1 MMKILLR
8 FLIAISLAFF
18 VVSCDKSDTP
28 LPNTD
33 KADIT
38 LLIYMAADNSLRD
51 LALGYGTL
59 LGDYKEIIEGVALT
73 NDANFNLFIYMD
85 TGAAPRLVKV
95 SQKNGKAV
103 EEIIK
108 TYESRNSVG
117 VEETK
122 EVFRDVFDNVA
133 FQAEHYG
140 LVYWSHG
147 DAWTPYPLPS
157 SRWVG
162 QDVSSGDNRMNTDD
176 FCEVLKDA
184 PHFDFILG
192 DFCFG
197 LSIEFVYEIRNYTD
211 YFIGS
216 PTEVPGPGAQYDVL
230 VPIMLASECSAVDIA
245 QSYFDTYNALYNDG
259 IGNSNE
265 KWTAGVSICAI
276 KTDALEN
283 LASTTKQLWN
293 KKGIN
298 KLRASVF
305 DYDKRDKSHVGY
317 YDMVGIA
324 EHLTDKVNFELWK
337 QAYDESVVYW
347 GTTPKNFSLS
357 AGMFSMQNSNGVSH
371 YIPKVISSSVTSTP
385 MDKAYRL
392 TSWYK
397 DTGLS
402 DLGW

>member
-1 MMKILLR
+1 MKILLR

-59 LGDYKEIIEGVALT
+59 LGDYKDIIEGVALT

-140 LVYWSHG
+140 
-147 DAWTPYPLPS
+147 
-157 SRWVG
+157 
-162 QDVSSGDNRMNTDD
+162 
-176 FCEVLKDA
+176 
-184 PHFDFILG
+184 
-192 DFCFG
+192 
-197 LSIEFVYEIRNYTD
+197 
-211 YFIGS
+211 
-216 PTEVPGPGAQYDVL
+216 
-230 VPIMLASECSAVDIA
+230 
-245 QSYFDTYNALYNDG
+245 
-259 IGNSNE
+259 
-265 KWTAGVSICAI
+265 
-276 KTDALEN
+276 
-283 LASTTKQLWN
+283 
-293 KKGIN
+293 
-298 KLRASVF
+298 
-305 DYDKRDKSHVGY
+305 
-317 YDMVGIA
+317 
-324 EHLTDKVNFELWK
+324 
-337 QAYDESVVYW
+337 
-347 GTTPKNFSLS
+347 
-357 AGMFSMQNSNGVSH
+357 
-371 YIPKVISSSVTSTP
+371 
-385 MDKAYRL
+385 
-392 TSWYK
+392 
-397 DTGLS
+397 
-402 DLGW
+402 